1 MQTCIRVS
9 SQTAKLKLQN
19 SSVNCPMNKQNAP
32 DFLFGK
38 VGGILFVRGCPLDI
52 AACSGVSGFL
62 LLQTVEEIRLCL
74 IAGLAVFTVQVQVEH
89 VAV

>member
-1 MQTCIRVS
+1 METE
-9 SQTAKLKLQN
+9 
-19 SSVNCPMNKQNAP
+19 NAP

-38 VGGILFVRGCPLDI
+38 VGGIWFVRGCPLDI

-74 IAGLAVFTVQVQVEH
+74 IAGFAVFTVQVQVEY